1 MARRGP
7 QSVERV
13 LDLSLW
19 VPESVLNPALLP
31 TGVLLAE
38 AAVSAPGQALL
49 DLGCGTGI
57 VGLAFTRSGRLA
69 VSSDLNPAAVRAA
82 QVNAMLN
89 GLPLVVRA
97 GDLFAPHGDQR
108 FDLVA
113 FNPPFFEREQGG
125 PLSMALADGPGLP
138 LFARFLR
145 ELPQHLA
152 PGGRALIAGSTNGAL
167 ASMRAHYRAAGFR
180 HRVVRWSERL
190 AERLVV
196 DELTR

>member
-1 MARRGP
+1 M
-7 QSVERV
+7 
-13 LDLSLW
+13 SLW

-38 AAVSAPGQALL
+38 AAVAAPGQTLL

-57 VGLAFTRSGRLA
+57 VGLAFARSGREA

-89 GLPLVVRA
+89 DLALVARA
-97 GDLFAPHGDQR
+97 GDLFEPHRGRR
-108 FDLVA
+108 FDLIA
-113 FNPPFFEREQGG
+113 FNPPFFERDQGG
-125 PLSMALADGPGLP
+125 PLQMALADGPGLP
-138 LFARFLR
+138 LFGRFLR
-145 ELPQHLA
+145 ELPEYLN

-167 ASMRAHYRAAGFR
+167 GSMRAHYQAAGFR